1 MKKKEIRAKSRRPPP
16 ERRPL
21 ELCRSLAGAV
31 PPSPPIGK
39 PCTARACFGLTPFS
53 RFELVQA
60 HRSYCDNASVSS
72 KTNSSNTVFKLWHY
86 PGGIADWED
95 GGCPFDGE
103 GVQRKE
109 YFAARPS
116 AQPFNQQLI
125 QPVRCVQWDP
135 MAGAINLL
143 VAPRTF
149 NVATRY
155 LHAFTIEVMIV
166 G

>member
-1 MKKKEIRAKSRRPPP
+1 LDRNIPY
-16 ERRPL
+16 
-21 ELCRSLAGAV
+21 AGACV
-31 PPSPPIGK
+31 TITPAGCSNLG
-39 PCTARACFGLTPFS
+39 CTAS
-53 RFELVQA
+53 VLVYNQLVEDA
-60 HRSYCDNASVSS
+60 FQNVR
-72 KTNSSNTVFKLWHY
+72 HY
-86 PGGIADWED
+86 PAGIDDWED
-95 GGCPFDGE
+95 AGIHFDGE

-125 QPVRCVQWDP
+125 QPVGCIQWDP

>member
-1 MKKKEIRAKSRRPPP
+1 MR
-16 ERRPL
+16 
-21 ELCRSLAGAV
+21 
-31 PPSPPIGK
+31 
-39 PCTARACFGLTPFS
+39 ARAI
-53 RFELVQA
+53 EAWA
-60 HRSYCDNASVSS
+60 HLLYCCLFPCNFARC
-72 KTNSSNTVFKLWHY
+72 
-86 PGGIADWED
+86 ADWED

-103 GVQRKE
+103 GGQRKE

-125 QPVRCVQWDP
+125 QPVGCVQWDP
-135 MAGAINLL
+135 MAGAIDLL